1 MVARRV
7 VLKAR
12 GKTQDENEAKQC
24 SSGYIYRCDCE
35 NVLYGCYTAS
45 LERQEKIRSEREDL
59 RFEFQSSYDHKV
71 IYFFIPVFGR
81 VKFDRC

>member
-1 MVARRV
+1 MRMKQNNAV
-7 VLKAR
+7 VDVFKDVTVKIFIWLLYSSLK
-12 GKTQDENEAKQC
+12 
-24 SSGYIYRCDCE
+24 
-35 NVLYGCYTAS
+35 
-45 LERQEKIRSEREDL
+45 RQEKIRSEREDL